1 MILHGRVLRVS
12 NGPDPGFPFLKCGLA
27 YKKEIGFWEQF
38 VKSKPVLRRTRLSGR
53 SRLVATVTHSREAM
67 SQFLY
72 GLYHWITKGEGLD
85 FDYLTAIKD

>member
-1 MILHGRVLRVS
+1 MILQGRVLWVS
-12 NGPDPGFPFLKCGLA
+12 NGPWLSFPLILA
-27 YKKEIGFWEQF
+27 YKKERGFWEQF

-72 GLYHWITKGEGLD
+72 ALSHWITKER
-85 FDYLTAIKD
+85 